1 MHNPIDNILIIA
13 DLEGSSGCWSYN
25 ADNRKSTAPGAGG
38 VQFKRAPRHHSGPET
53 LKKVAATLTMNYHK
67 FLWKERRLFLGDVA
81 FRERVDGV

>member
-1 MHNPIDNILIIA
+1 MQNPINHILIIA

-38 VQFKRAPRHHSGPET
+38 VQFERAYRHHLRPET
-53 LKKVAATLTMNYHK
+53 LKKMVVTLTMNYHK
-67 FLWKERRLFLGDVA
+67 FRWKGRRLLLGDVA